1 MEAQMRKQKILGF
14 YIVNAAG
21 EQVAWHKT
29 RREASK
35 IAFQMSARLGGI
47 FYTQPEYA
55 EDA

>member
-1 MEAQMRKQKILGF
+1 MRKQKILGF
-14 YIVNAAG
+14 YVVNAAG

-47 FYTQPEYA
+47 FYTQPEYEA
-55 EDA
+55 EAA